1 MKHIL
6 YIISI
11 IVLIASFYGCAN
23 SEKENNKV
31 DENGTSTVR
40 DLTKI
45 VISKEQFE
53 QTGMQLGRLEDHS
66 FSTIVKTTGMVDV
79 PPQNKAIVSA
89 FSGGYIK
96 TTPLLIGDKI
106 KKGQALL
113 TIENPDFITFQR
125 DYLETA
131 EHLTYLKSEYER
143 QKTLVAEKITS
154 QKNFLKA
161 ESEYKKALALYN
173 ATRKK
178 LTMLNISP
186 SAAERGN
193 ITSVATLYAPI
204 SGSITKVNVT
214 KGMYVSP
221 ADRIMEIIDAD
232 HIHLELNIFEKDV
245 MKVKKSQQ
253 ILFKIPE
260 ASTEIFKAE
269 VHLVGTSIDQTNR
282 TVKVHGHL
290 ENDSKHNFAIGMFVE
305 ASIITDNSST
315 KALPEEAVVSV
326 EGTNYVLVSATNNNS
341 IFKLKEVTIGK
352 TYEGFIEILNTEAF
366 GSDAEFL
373 TKGAFNLITE

>member
-1 MKHIL
+1 MKRIL
-6 YIISI
+6 YTITIII
-11 IVLIASFYGCAN
+11 LITSFSGCGN
-23 SEKENNKV
+23 SEKENKNV
-31 DENGTSTVR
+31 DKSGLTTVI
-40 DLTKI
+40 DSSQI

-53 QTGMQLGRLEDHS
+53 QSGMQLGKLEDYS
-66 FSTIVKTTGMVDV
+66 FSTIVKTTGMIDV

-96 TTPLLIGDKI
+96 STPLLIGDKI

-113 TIENPDFITFQR
+113 TIENPDFITFQQ

-131 EHLTYLKSEYER
+131 EQLTYLKSEYER

-154 QKNFLKA
+154 QKSFLKA
-161 ESEYKKALALYN
+161 ESEYKKALSLNN

-186 SAAERGN
+186 SAAEKGT
-193 ITSVATLYAPI
+193 ITSVATIYAPI
-204 SGSITKVNVT
+204 SGSITNVNVS

-221 ADRIMEIIDAD
+221 ADEIMEIIDAD

-245 MKVKKSQQ
+245 MKVKKGQQ

-260 ASTEIFKAE
+260 ASSETFQAE
-269 VHLVGTSIDQTNR
+269 VHLVGASIDETNR

-290 ENDSKHNFAIGMFVE
+290 ENNGMRHFAVGMFVE
-305 ASIITDNSST
+305 ASILTEST
-315 KALPEEAVVSV
+315 SAKALPEESVVSINDK
-326 EGTNYVLVSATNNNS
+326 NYVLILVSNDNTS
-341 IFKLKEVTIGK
+341 FKLKEVILGK
-352 TYEGFIEILNTEAF
+352 TYEGFIEILNNEEFDKDT
-366 GSDAEFL
+366 EFL
-373 TKGAFNLITE
+373 TKGAFYLISE

>member
-1 MKHIL
+1 MKHIV
-6 YIISI
+6 YTISI
-11 IVLIASFYGCAN
+11 SILFASFSGCGN
-23 SEKENNKV
+23 SEKENKNV
-31 DENGTSTVR
+31 DESAITTVSDSTE
-40 DLTKI
+40 L
-45 VISKEQFE
+45 VISNKQFE
-53 QTGMQLGRLEDHS
+53 QSEMQLGKLEDHF
-66 FSTIVKTTGMVDV
+66 FSTIVKTTGLVDV

-96 TTPLLIGDKI
+96 TTPLLIGDRV

-113 TIENPDFITFQR
+113 TIENPDFITMQQ
-125 DYLETA
+125 DYLETSEQLA
-131 EHLTYLKSEYER
+131 YLKSEYER

-186 SAAERGN
+186 SAAERGT
-193 ITSVATLYAPI
+193 ITSVATIYAPI

-221 ADRIMEIIDAD
+221 ADEIMEIIDAD

-245 MKVKKSQQ
+245 MKIKKEQQ
-253 ILFKIPE
+253 IMFKIPE
-260 ASTEIFKAE
+260 ASTVIFKAK
-269 VHLVGTSIDQTNR
+269 VHLVGTSIDETSR

-290 ENDSKHNFAIGMFVE
+290 EHDSKHNFAIGMFVE
-305 ASIITDNSST
+305 ATIITEKTSA
-315 KALPEEAVVSV
+315 KALPIEAVVGI
-326 EGTNYVLVSATNNNS
+326 EDKNYVLLSTATSNFS
-341 IFKLKEVTIGK
+341 FKLKEVTVGK
-352 TYEGFIEILNTEAF
+352 TYEGFIEILNIEEFET
-366 GSDAEFL
+366 DAEFL
-373 TKGAFNLITE
+373 TKGAFSLIAE

>member
-1 MKHIL
+1 MKRIL
-6 YIISI
+6 YTISI
-11 IVLIASFYGCAN
+11 TILIASFSGCGN
-23 SEKENNKV
+23 SEKENKKV
-31 DENGTSTVR
+31 DESGTTAVIDSTG
-40 DLTKI
+40 I
-45 VISKEQFE
+45 VISKAQFE
-53 QTGMQLGRLEDHS
+53 QSDMQLGRLVDHS

-96 TTPLLIGDKI
+96 TTPLLIGDSV

-113 TIENPDFITFQR
+113 TIENPDFITMQQ

-131 EHLTYLKSEYER
+131 EQLNYLKSEYER

-161 ESEYKKALALYN
+161 ESEYKKALAQYN

-186 SAAERGN
+186 RAAERGT
-193 ITSVATLYAPI
+193 ITSVVTIYAPI

-221 ADRIMEIIDAD
+221 ADEIMEIIDAD

-245 MKVKKSQQ
+245 MKIKKEQQ

-260 ASTEIFKAE
+260 ASLETFKAK
-269 VHLVGTSIDQTNR
+269 VYLVGTSIDQTSR

-290 ENDSKHNFAIGMFVE
+290 ENDSKHHFAIGMFVE
-305 ASIITDNSST
+305 ANIITDNTSA
-315 KALPEEAVVSV
+315 KALPVEAVVGI
-326 EGTNYVLVSATNNNS
+326 EGKNYVLVSTLNNTS
-341 IFKLKEVTIGK
+341 RFELKEVTIGK
-352 TYEGFIEILNTEAF
+352 TYEGFIEILNTEEF
-366 GSDAEFL
+366 ETDAEFL
-373 TKGAFNLITE
+373 TKGAFNLIAE